1 MSGPATDRI
10 RDLEAQMG
18 VLARRIRRVVAE
30 RAAAIDPSLG
40 HVGYSVFAHLGST
53 GACRQT
59 DLVCALLTEKG
70 AVSRAVQQLVDLGL
84 ASRVVDPDD
93 ARAQLVALTGL
104 GEKRFA
110 AGAEARRA
118 AYAERLAGWTPDEL
132 DTFVAL
138 LARYNQT
145 LEQRP

>member
-1 MSGPATDRI
+1 VNGPATDRI

-40 HVGYSVFAHLGST
+40 HVGYSVFAQLGST

-59 DLVCALLTEKG
+59 DLVCALVTEKG

-84 ASRVVDPDD
+84 VSRVVDPDD
-93 ARAQLVALTGL
+93 ARAQLVALTEL
-104 GEKRFA
+104 GEQRFEA
-110 AGAEARRA
+110 VAEARRA
-118 AYAERLAGWTPDEL
+118 AYAERLAEWTPDEL
-132 DTFVAL
+132 NTFVAL
-138 LARYNQT
+138 LTRYNQA